1 MHLFIVFL
9 VIIIIVL
16 FIQLNQ
22 RREEGFS
29 SSSSSSSSF
38 ISKEE
43 ACRIFYDLDYL
54 KQFNSL
60 DIASRNINTR
70 NILNYYCD
78 RVLEFTANEKKTLN
92 RIIKS
97 FDTSA
102 FPFLKGPWKFCK
114 LSNSLEYGFP
124 HTHKDII
131 FISQETMDNMDS
143 SDYNVGMLVHEQVHL
158 WQRRDRALFDSLYK
172 AWGFVKVTRPIGM
185 DTYLTQ
191 VRSNPDIHD
200 LFYAFQGKYIP
211 LSILDKDG
219 AVNYIALVLEN
230 GKIVDDIPL
239 SSVKDYFKIRNNHYH
254 PNEISAELV
263 SQYVLN
269 PKKNGANKSMKEI
282 LFF

>member
-1 MHLFIVFL
+1 
-9 VIIIIVL
+9 VIIILVI
-16 FIQLNQ
+16 FIRLNQ

-29 SSSSSSSSF
+29 LSLSSSF
-38 ISKEE
+38 ISKED
-43 ACRIFYDLDYL
+43 ACRIFHDLDYL

-60 DIASRNINTR
+60 DIASRHINTR
-70 NILNYYCD
+70 NILNYYCEH
-78 RVLEFTANEKKTLN
+78 VLEFTSIEKKTLS
-92 RIIKS
+92 RVIGTM
-97 FDTSA
+97 DTSA

-114 LSNSLEYGFP
+114 LSDSLEYGFP

-131 FISQETMDNMDS
+131 FISQTTMNNMDS
-143 SDYNVGMLVHEQVHL
+143 SDNNIGMLVHEQVHL
-158 WQRRDRALFDSLYK
+158 WQRRDRALFDSLYR
-172 AWGFVKVTRPIGM
+172 AWGFVKVKRPIGI
-185 DTYLTQ
+185 DHYLTQ

-211 LSILDKDG
+211 LSILDKEG
-219 AVNYIALVLEN
+219 HVNYIALVLEN

-239 SSVKDYFKIRNNHYH
+239 SSLKDYFKIQNNHYH

-282 LFF
+282 LFSK